1 MVFFYINVFP
11 GYLHY
16 RLVSFHHIVAEIG
29 LFGCG
34 HIVVHD
40 TILRIVLAGHLITLL
55 GIEAENH
62 RNDDIT
68 QILVAA
74 GERGG
79 LLGSRL
85 GERSGL
91 DLIALADMDCEHLVS
106 SVQAVLD
113 ILRVVQVLQNALA
126 ECDAVL
132 VDEDVRS
139 SFGVDVDNL
148 KVDSRKID
156 SHNYSFLSS

>member
-1 MVFFYINVFP
+1 MVFFYITAFP
-11 GYLHY
+11 GCRPYL
-16 RLVSFHHIVAEIG
+16 LFSLCHIVAEIG
-29 LFGCG
+29 LLGCG

-55 GIEAENH
+55 GIETGNH
-62 RNDDIT
+62 CNDNIT
-68 QILVAA
+68 QVLVAA

-91 DLIALADMDCEHLVS
+91 GLIALADTDCEYLVG

-113 ILRVVQVLQNALA
+113 ILRVVQVLQNTLA
-126 ECDAVL
+126 EGDAVL
-132 VDEDVRS
+132 VDEDVRGS
-139 SFGVDVDNL
+139 VGVDIDNL

-156 SHNYSFLSS
+156 CH